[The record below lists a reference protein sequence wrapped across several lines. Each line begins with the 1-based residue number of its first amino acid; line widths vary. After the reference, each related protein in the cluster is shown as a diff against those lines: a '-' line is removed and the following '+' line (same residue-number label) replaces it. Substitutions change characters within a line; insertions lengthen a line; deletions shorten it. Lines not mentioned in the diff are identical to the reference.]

1 MHPKKPGLGNRV
13 GKTESWYVF
22 LLICLLN
29 TAPPPGNYSGKSV
42 DTEAWVPTIYQVMCA
57 WRVLPVALFW
67 FGFIF
72 LWTCE
77 KGEEGEGRVKRL
89 VYKGVGVG

>member
-1 MHPKKPGLGNRV
+1 M
-13 GKTESWYVF
+13 
-22 LLICLLN
+22 
-29 TAPPPGNYSGKSV
+29 

-72 LWTCE
+72 LRKELGLAKRGKRE
-77 KGEEGEGRVKRL
+77 KGE
-89 VYKGVGVG
+89 